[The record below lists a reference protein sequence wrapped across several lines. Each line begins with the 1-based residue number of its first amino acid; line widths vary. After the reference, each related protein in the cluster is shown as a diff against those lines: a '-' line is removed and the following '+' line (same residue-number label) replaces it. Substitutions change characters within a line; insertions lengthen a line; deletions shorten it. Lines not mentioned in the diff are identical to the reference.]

1 MMSLHITTYCLKGGK
16 QMDKGKDKNVYSYTL
31 PDKVKIKYI
40 NFCWRIFDLLSYK
53 IKKIARI
60 YDKLISSEYI
70 RENKMFDINK
80 SKSILHIGCGSYP
93 LTAMTLSK
101 LNGGKI
107 VGIDKSYSAIK
118 RADKVISDKNLK
130 DQVSVKLGNGSNFP
144 LDDFDTIIVSSCSIP
159 KNMILEHL
167 FENAPK
173 DCKIIVREQ
182 HGPAHLVSDYIEL
195 YRDNISVE
203 KKIENNAFQT
213 AKWKS
218 YCLVKK

>member
-1 MMSLHITTYCLKGGK
+1 MNKS
-16 QMDKGKDKNVYSYTL
+16 KDKIVYSYTI
-31 PDKVKIKYI
+31 PDKIKIKCT
-40 NFCWRIFDLLSYK
+40 NFFWKIFDILSYK
-53 IKKIARI
+53 IKKIAGI

-70 RENKMFDINK
+70 RENKMFDIEK

-118 RADKVISDKNLK
+118 RANRVISDKNLK
-130 DQVSVKLGNGSNFP
+130 ERVSVKLGNGSNFP

-173 DCKIIVREQ
+173 DCKIIIREQ
-182 HGPAHLVSDYIEL
+182 PGPAHLVSDYVEL
-195 YRDNISVE
+195 YRDNISIE
-203 KKIENNAFQT
+203 KEIENNAFRT
-213 AKWKS
+213 SKWKS